1 MTAILKRE
9 FMAYFR
15 TPLGFVLISVM
26 YLFTGYYF
34 FTYNLY
40 MNTADTSGL
49 FAILFSVVLFIV
61 PVLTMRLLSEE
72 RRMKTDH
79 ILLTAPVT
87 RFSIVMSKYLAA
99 LCVYILAIS
108 GTILMAL
115 ILEYYSLPDWPVVL
129 GNFLGLL
136 LLGAALIAICMFI
149 SSLTEN
155 QVVAAAGGFASSL
168 LLILLDAMQHVVT
181 RSNLKAFFRY
191 LSWNRRYQ
199 GFTIGVVGLS
209 DVVFFISITAFF
221 VCLTVLVLERRRW
234 E

>member
-1 MTAILKRE
+1 MTAIFKRE
-9 FMAYFR
+9 FLAYFR

-40 MNTADTSGL
+40 MNTTDTAGL
-49 FAILFSVVLFIV
+49 FAMLFSVVLFIV

-79 ILLTAPVT
+79 TLLTSPVT
-87 RFSIVMSKYLAA
+87 RFYIVMSKYLAA

-108 GTILMAL
+108 GTVLTAL
-115 ILEYYSLPDWPVVL
+115 ILEYFSQADWPVVF
-129 GNFLGLL
+129 GNFLGLT
-136 LLGAALIAICMFI
+136 LLGAALIAVCLFI

-155 QVVAAAGGFASSL
+155 QVVAAAGGFAASL
-168 LLILLDAMQHVVT
+168 FLILLDAMQHVAASST
-181 RSNLKAFFRY
+181 LKAFFRY
-191 LSWNRRYQ
+191 ISWNGRYR
-199 GFTIGVVGLS
+199 GFTIGVVAFL
-209 DVVFFISITAFF
+209 DLVFFISIAAFF

-234 E
+234 

>member
-1 MTAILKRE
+1 MTAIFKKE

-40 MNTADTSGL
+40 MNTTDTAGL
-49 FAILFSVVLFIV
+49 FAMLFPIVLFIV

-79 ILLTAPVT
+79 TLLTSPVT
-87 RFSIVMSKYLAA
+87 RYSIVMSKYLAA
-99 LCVYILAIS
+99 LCVYLLAIS
-108 GTILMAL
+108 GTILTAL
-115 ILEYYSLPDWPVVL
+115 VMEYFSQPDWPVVF

-136 LLGAALIAICMFI
+136 LLGAALIAICLFI

-155 QVVAAAGGFASSL
+155 QVVAAAGGFAVSL
-168 LLILLDAMQHVVT
+168 FLILLDAMQHVVT
-181 RSNLKAFFRY
+181 SSALKMFFRHI
-191 LSWNRRYQ
+191 SWNGRYQ
-199 GFTIGVVGLS
+199 GFTIGIIGFM
-209 DVVFFISITAFF
+209 DVVFFISIAVFF
-221 VCLTVLVLERRRW
+221 MCLTVLVLERRRW
-234 E
+234 

>member
-1 MTAILKRE
+1 VTAIFKRE
-9 FMAYFR
+9 FLAYFR

-26 YLFTGYYF
+26 YFFTGFYF

-40 MNTADTSGL
+40 MNTTDTVGL

-79 ILLTAPVT
+79 TLLTAPVS
-87 RFSIVMSKYLAA
+87 RFCIVMSKYLAA
-99 LCVYILAIS
+99 LCVYVIAIS

-115 ILEYYSLPDWPVVL
+115 TLEYFSQADWPVVI
-129 GNFLGLL
+129 GNFFGLL
-136 LLGAALIAICMFI
+136 LLGAALIAICLFI

-155 QVVAAAGGFASSL
+155 QVIAAAGGFAASL
-168 LLILLDAMQHVVT
+168 FLILLDAMQHVV
-181 RSNLKAFFRY
+181 RSNTLKIFFRY
-191 LSWNRRYQ
+191 ISWNSRYR
-199 GFTIGVVGLS
+199 GFTIGVVGFS
-209 DVVFFISITAFF
+209 DLIFFISITVFF
-221 VCLTVLVLERRRW
+221 VCLTVVVLERRRW

>member
-1 MTAILKRE
+1 MTAIFKRE

-40 MNTADTSGL
+40 MNTTDTAGL

-61 PVLTMRLLSEE
+61 PVITMRLLSEE

-79 ILLTAPVT
+79 TLLTAAVT
-87 RFSIVMSKYLAA
+87 RFSIVMGKYLAA

-108 GTILMAL
+108 GTILTAL
-115 ILEYYSLPDWPVVL
+115 VLEYFSQPDWPVVF
-129 GNFLGLL
+129 GNFIGLL
-136 LLGAALIAICMFI
+136 LLGAALIAICLFI
-149 SSLTEN
+149 SSMTEN
-155 QVVAAAGGFASSL
+155 QVVAAAGGFAVSL
-168 LLILLDAMQHVVT
+168 FLILLDAMQYVVT
-181 RSNLKAFFRY
+181 SSALKTFFRHI
-191 LSWNRRYQ
+191 SWNGRYR
-199 GFTIGVVGLS
+199 GFTIGLVGFL
-209 DVVFFISITAFF
+209 DLIFFISIAAFF

-234 E
+234 